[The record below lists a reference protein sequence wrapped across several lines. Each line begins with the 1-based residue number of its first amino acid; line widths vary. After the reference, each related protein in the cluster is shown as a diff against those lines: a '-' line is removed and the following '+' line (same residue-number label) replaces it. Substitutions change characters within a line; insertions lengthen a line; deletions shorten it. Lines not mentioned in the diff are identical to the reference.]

1 MARDEDGRRPPLW
14 EREHA
19 LDQRWRRTSVVLRT
33 RRDRRCICGAGG
45 SGQGGKRG
53 RRRTRATMMD
63 EVEGGRAKRDC
74 SAGLGQRRNA
84 GQERWR
90 SPCARGR
97 RLAVP
102 VARWTAGSG
111 GILNGRTH
119 LFPPRRGGFVN
130 SKLAV
135 IFAARLRRGV
145 GSVSKATENSTAPW
159 LLIRTPIAAVAYQ
172 RSGAFKQLGAASWRM
187 AQF

>member
-1 MARDEDGRRPPLW
+1 MARDKDGRRPPLR

-19 LDQRWRRTSVVLRT
+19 LDQRRRRTSVVLCT
-33 RRDRRCICGAGG
+33 RQDRRCICSAGR
-45 SGQGGKRG
+45 SGQGGERG
-53 RRRTRATMMD
+53 RRRTCATLMN

-111 GILNGRTH
+111 GILDGRTH

-135 IFAARLRRGV
+135 IFVARLRRGI
-145 GSVSKATENSTAPW
+145 GSVSKATENAMARR
-159 LLIRTPIAAVAYQ
+159 LLIRTPIAAVA
-172 RSGAFKQLGAASWRM
+172 
-187 AQF
+187 